1 MNTSP
6 SFFLRSLLSVTEN
19 TSVAAAAAVAG
30 PATSHKK
37 HGEVVTKSEHSHHQI
52 AVSTTSVAESHHHHA
67 SNSSSTGGHMNG
79 LEKGKEIVN
88 KAIDAVSD
96 KTKSINLIFF
106 FFWFIFKQTLIHLN
120 FFFLSTTLGCCFINF
135 DKRFSHYI
143 NSWSIDQDVN

>member
-106 FFWFIFKQTLIHLN
+106 FLFVYFQTDLNSFK
-120 FFFLSTTLGCCFINF
+120 FFFF
-135 DKRFSHYI
+135 
-143 NSWSIDQDVN
+143 